1 MSGQPGG
8 SGGNPPNPGASGSSH
23 TGGDASGASREQWGT
38 RLGFVLAAVGSAVG
52 LGNMWRFPYLTAE
65 NGGAAFLVLYVV
77 FVLLIG
83 IPLMLAEFSVGRG
96 AKKSSVDAL
105 TELGG
110 PGWAPLGLLFVTVGF
125 LLLSYYAVIA
135 GWVVRYTGAAL
146 FTGFA
151 ADTGAHFEQIATGPA
166 AVGLHLGFM
175 ALTIAI
181 VLGGIR
187 QGIERAVM
195 VLMPLLFLI
204 VVGLAVY
211 AAFLEGAGE
220 GYAFYLQTD
229 FAEVLSIDVVND
241 AAGQAFFSL
250 SLGMGAL
257 LTYASYLSKDE
268 NMPRE
273 SAVIALSDFG
283 VAFVAGLAIFP
294 VIFALGLSEAVGES
308 TIGALF
314 ISLPEAFN
322 QLGGVAGRLVG
333 SFFFAALLVGA
344 LTSAISLLEVVASA
358 AIDTLG
364 WSRKKAVGVF
374 GVAITVFG
382 VPAALSV
389 TWIEVLDQFVGTVL
403 LVAGGLF
410 TAIFVGWVM
419 PGPEEEVRKGI
430 AGEARWLPVWRGF
443 LRWVAPAVL
452 AWVLF
457 FSLRDFWELLTG
469 VFG

>member
-1 MSGQPGG
+1 MSTEPRDPGG
-8 SGGNPPNPGASGSSH
+8 GTPPS
-23 TGGDASGASREQWGT
+23 TDASPRREQWGT

-65 NGGAAFLVLYVV
+65 NGGAAFLVLYLF

-83 IPLMLAEFSVGRG
+83 IPLMLAEFSVGRS
-96 AKKSSVDAL
+96 AQKSPIDAL
-105 TELGG
+105 THLGG
-110 PGWAPLGLLFVTVGF
+110 PRWAPLGLLFVTVGF
-125 LLLSYYAVIA
+125 LLLSYYSVIA

-151 ADTGAHFEQIATGPA
+151 ADTGAHFDRIATGGT
-166 AVGLHLGFM
+166 AVGLHLAFM
-175 ALTIAI
+175 ALTVVI

-204 VVGLAVY
+204 VLGLAAY
-211 AAFLEGAGE
+211 AASLEGGGE

-229 FAEVLSIDVVND
+229 FGEVFSLDVLND

-250 SLGMGAL
+250 SLGMGAM
-257 LTYASYLSKDE
+257 LTYASYLSRDE

-273 SAVIALSDFG
+273 SVVIALSDFG

-322 QLGGVAGRLVG
+322 QLGGATGRVVG
-333 SFFFAALLVGA
+333 TLFFAALLVGA
-344 LTSAISLLEVVASA
+344 LTSAISLLEVVASS

-364 WSRKKAVGVF
+364 WSRRRAVTVF
-374 GVAITVFG
+374 GAAIAAIG
-382 VPAALSV
+382 VPAAIDLD
-389 TWIEVLDQFVGTVL
+389 WITVLDQLVGTIL

-410 TAIFVGWVM
+410 TALFVGWVM
-419 PGPEEEVRKGI
+419 ARPEEEVRQGV
-430 AGEARWLPVWRGF
+430 AGKARWLPLWRGF

-457 FSLRDFWELLTG
+457 FSVRDFVEILG
-469 VFG
+469 DVFGG

>member
-1 MSGQPGG
+1 MEQ
-8 SGGNPPNPGASGSSH
+8 GA
-23 TGGDASGASREQWGT
+23 REQWGS
-38 RLGFVLAAVGSAVG
+38 RLGFILAAVGSAVG

-65 NGGAAFLVLYVV
+65 NGGAAFLVLYLAL
-77 FVLLIG
+77 VLLIG
-83 IPLMLAEFSVGRG
+83 IPLMLAEFTLGRG
-96 AKKSSVDAL
+96 SKKSPIEAL
-105 TELGG
+105 THFGG
-110 PGWAPLGLLFVTVGF
+110 GRWAPLGVLFVTVGF
-125 LLLSYYAVIA
+125 LILSYYAVIA

-151 ADTGAHFEQIATGPA
+151 ADPGAHFDRIATGPA
-166 AVGLHLGFM
+166 AVGLHVGFM

-181 VLGGIR
+181 VVGGIR
-187 QGIERAVM
+187 RGIERAVI

-204 VVGLAVY
+204 VAGLAVY
-211 AAFLEGAGE
+211 AAFLEGAGG

-229 FAEVLSIDVVND
+229 FQEVLSLDVFND

-257 LTYASYLSKDE
+257 LTYASYLSRDE

-273 SAVIALSDFG
+273 SVAIAVSDFG

-322 QLGGVAGRLVG
+322 QLGGAAGRIVG
-333 SFFFAALLVGA
+333 VLFFAALLVGA
-344 LTSAISLLEVVASA
+344 LTSAISLLEVVTSS

-364 WSRKKAVGVF
+364 WSRRKAVWVF
-374 GVAITVFG
+374 GTAVALFG
-382 VPAALSV
+382 IPSALNLA
-389 TWIEVLDQFVGTVL
+389 WLGLLDQMVGNVL

-410 TAIFVGWVM
+410 IAVFVGWVM
-419 PGPEEEVRKGI
+419 PEPEAEVRKGMGR
-430 AGEARWLPVWRGF
+430 AAWLPLWRGF
-443 LRWVAPAVL
+443 LRWVAPPVL
-452 AWVLF
+452 AVVLF
-457 FSLRDFWELLTG
+457 FSLGDLWTTLTG
-469 VFG
+469 MMGG